1 MIPAATVVPCS
12 SKVQSSVDVN
22 SLIQQ
27 GLISHPCDR
36 KIKAVYEDDPP
47 ITACD
52 ITTTRTWTVSD
63 NCNQVDTFQQLVK
76 VLPIQKPLSPN
87 DGEANVGLTEALV
100 WPKYPNSFKYHVYL
114 WKNSESRKKV
124 AEVSYNSYRPNG
136 QKYYPPNSQMLWQ
149 IEFLLRD
156 GYLVNNQSIIPS
168 PVWSFETMQI
178 TDFYVMTV
186 NSPDTFFTGR
196 TMQVSWIVKNKG
208 SRGNYQPNWYDWVF
222 LSRDVDMTG
231 ARLLSK
237 IVRMNRFIFPGD
249 AYTGNAM
256 ISIPNDLFGTAY
268 VHVITDYYNSL
279 KEINR
284 TNNHGVN
291 LQPLLIK
298 LTPPPDLQVDQVVIP
313 ERTFS
318 GKYII
323 GCAVFFIVALVV
335 FEGQNICKN
344 NVNQNKHR
352 NYLLPENFAGRNFRG

>member
-36 KIKAVYEDDPP
+36 KIKAVYEDDPQ

-100 WPKYPNSFKYHVYL
+100 WPKYPNSFKCHVYL

-208 SRGNYQPNWYDWVF
+208 SRGNYQP
-222 LSRDVDMTG
+222 TG
-231 ARLLSK
+231 
-237 IVRMNRFIFPGD
+237 M
-249 AYTGNAM
+249 
-256 ISIPNDLFGTAY
+256 
-268 VHVITDYYNSL
+268 
-279 KEINR
+279 
-284 TNNHGVN
+284 
-291 LQPLLIK
+291 
-298 LTPPPDLQVDQVVIP
+298 
-313 ERTFS
+313 
-318 GKYII
+318 I
-323 GCAVFFIVALVV
+323 GCSYQEMLI
-335 FEGQNICKN
+335 
-344 NVNQNKHR
+344 
-352 NYLLPENFAGRNFRG
+352 

>member
-22 SLIQQ
+22 SLIEQ

-36 KIKAVYEDDPP
+36 KIEVTYEDDPP

-87 DGEANVGLTEALV
+87 DGDVNVGLTEALR
-100 WPKYPNSFKYHVYL
+100 WPKYPNSFKYHLYL
-114 WKNSESRKKV
+114 WKNGESKRKV
-124 AEVSYNSYRPNG
+124 AEVSSNFYRQNG

-149 IEFLLRD
+149 IEFQLKE

-168 PVWSFETMQI
+168 PIWSFETMKI
-178 TDFYVMTV
+178 TDFSVITV
-186 NSPDTFFTGR
+186 NSPETFFTGR
-196 TMQVSWIVKNKG
+196 AMQVSWTVENKG
-208 SRGNYQPNWYDWVF
+208 SRENYRLNWYDWVF
-222 LSRDVDMTG
+222 LSRDADVTG

-249 AYTGNAM
+249 VYTANAM
-256 ISIPNDLFGTAY
+256 ISIPNDLYGTVY
-268 VHVITDYYNSL
+268 VHAVTDYYNYL

-284 TNNHGVN
+284 TNNYGVN
-291 LQPLLIK
+291 FQPLLIK
-298 LTPPPDLQVDQVVIP
+298 LTPPPDLQVDRIVVP
-313 ERTFS
+313 KRTFS
-318 GKYII
+318 GKYNV
-323 GCAVFFIVALVV
+323 GVLFF
-335 FEGQNICKN
+335 
-344 NVNQNKHR
+344 
-352 NYLLPENFAGRNFRG
+352 